1 MNIEIDHIYN
11 MDCLVGMKDIPDN
24 SVDCIICDLPY
35 GTTACKWD
43 VLIPFDKLWEQYRRI
58 LKHQGSALMFGS
70 EPFSSLLRMSNF
82 DWYKYDWIWQKGTP
96 SGFQHAKNM
105 PMKDYENICV
115 FSAAAMGHVS
125 RLGDHRMTYNP
136 QGLQRMKK
144 PVVEHNK
151 HNKFSGTVGS
161 RPSNQDTIVR
171 EVTNYPRMI
180 QFFDNQCG
188 ETMNNKRI
196 HPTQKPADLIQ
207 YLIRTYTNEGDVV
220 LDNCM
225 GSGTTA
231 IAAIR
236 EKRHYIGF
244 ELNEEYYKKSLA
256 RIKKEL
262 SQPKL
267 F

>member
-1 MNIEIDHIYN
+1 ME
-11 MDCLVGMKDIPDN
+11 
-24 SVDCIICDLPY
+24 
-35 GTTACKWD
+35 
-43 VLIPFDKLWEQYRRI
+43 
-58 LKHQGSALMFGS
+58 
-70 EPFSSLLRMSNF
+70 
-82 DWYKYDWIWQKGTP
+82 
-96 SGFQHAKNM
+96 
-105 PMKDYENICV
+105 
-115 FSAAAMGHVS
+115 
-125 RLGDHRMTYNP
+125 
-136 QGLQRMKK
+136 K

-151 HNKFSGTVGS
+151 RNKFSGTVGS

-244 ELNEEYYKKSLA
+244 ELNEEYYNKSLA

-262 SQPKL
+262 SQPK
-267 F
+267 FF

>member
-1 MNIEIDHIYN
+1 
-11 MDCLVGMKDIPDN
+11 
-24 SVDCIICDLPY
+24 
-35 GTTACKWD
+35 
-43 VLIPFDKLWEQYRRI
+43 
-58 LKHQGSALMFGS
+58 
-70 EPFSSLLRMSNF
+70 
-82 DWYKYDWIWQKGTP
+82 
-96 SGFQHAKNM
+96 
-105 PMKDYENICV
+105 
-115 FSAAAMGHVS
+115 
-125 RLGDHRMTYNP
+125 
-136 QGLQRMKK
+136 
-144 PVVEHNK
+144 
-151 HNKFSGTVGS
+151 
-161 RPSNQDTIVR
+161 
-171 EVTNYPRMI
+171 MI

-207 YLIRTYTNEGDVV
+207 YLIRTYTNERDVV

-244 ELNEEYYKKSLA
+244 ELNEEYYNKSLA

>member
-1 MNIEIDHIYN
+1 MNIELDHIYN
-11 MDCLVGMKDIPDN
+11 MDCLIGMRDVPDR

-43 VLIPFDKLWEQYRRI
+43 VVIPMEPLWEQYRRI
-58 LKHQGSALMFGS
+58 LKHQGSVLLFGS
-70 EPFSSLLRMSNF
+70 EPFSSVLRMSNLG
-82 DWYKYDWIWQKGTP
+82 WYKYDWIWQKGTP

-125 RLGDHRMTYNP
+125 CLGDHRMTYNP
-136 QGLQRMKK
+136 QGLQTMAK

-151 HNKFSGTVGS
+151 RNKFSGTVGS
-161 RPSNQDTIVR
+161 RPSNKDTIVR

-207 YLIRTYTNEGDVV
+207 YLIRTYTNEDDTV

-236 EKRHYIGF
+236 EHRHYIGF
-244 ELNEEYYKKSLA
+244 ELNEDYFNKSQA
-256 RIKKEL
+256 RIRNEL

>member
-1 MNIEIDHIYN
+1 MIEIDNIYN
-11 MDCLVGMKDIPDN
+11 EDCLEGMKRIPN
-24 SVDCIICDLPY
+24 GSVDCVICDLPY

-43 VLIPFDKLWEQYRRI
+43 VVIPLDKLWEQYRRV
-58 LKHQGSALMFGS
+58 LKHQGSVLLFGS
-70 EPFSSLLRMSNF
+70 EPFSSMLRMSNL

-115 FSAAAMGHVS
+115 FSGAGMGHAS
-125 RLGDHRMTYNP
+125 RLGDNRMIYNP
-136 QGLQRMKK
+136 QGLKQMEK

-151 HNKFSGTVGS
+151 RNKFSGTVGS

-171 EVTNYPRMI
+171 EITNYPRMI

-188 ETMNNKRI
+188 ETMNNKRL
-196 HPTQKPADLIQ
+196 HPTQKPVDLIR
-207 YLIRTYTNEGDVV
+207 YLIRTYTNDGAVV
-220 LDNCM
+220 LDNTI

-236 EKRHYIGF
+236 EHRHYIGF
-244 ELNEEYYKKSLA
+244 ELDKGYFDKAVN
-256 RIKKEL
+256 RINKEL
-262 SQPKL
+262 QQLTL